1 MQNTY
6 TACVFSNRMY
16 ENENIINSDFVNHC
30 NETMIQYQRTVFSVY
45 NLLYLKTFSP
55 EEYNKITSGYKS
67 LYLYV
72 VNHFGFNVYYS
83 NSIINLAKG
92 MLDSQ
97 ITLNKDYIEQKE
109 EQIKTIQIKLN
120 MIEKSLNDYLL
131 LRQELSSYKEKLN
144 KNPKTKIH
152 IQGIKNLSF
161 LPDKVI
167 VRFNINKQEEYGYG
181 KFEYQYLN
189 NKIRRLKN
197 LISKYHYRIHNI
209 ENKIQNLMSVN
220 HIFFRRNIMNQIHK
234 ETDTYEIEKLK
245 KEFINSKY
253 YRFQISGVNIA
264 KYGNYIFQM
273 TYVSASDDFDI
284 KVKFPNKEITL
295 HHIDFPYKKE
305 EIIETLKY
313 NLNQKNHKK
322 LPLCF
327 DLIRKIDNKTG
338 KYYYQFKLTLD
349 ILANKHINESTE
361 TGIVGIDFNFGHID
375 LTEIDEKGNMLNHK
389 TILYDLTGT
398 SKQNELSLRYALD
411 EVGIYVKDK
420 HKCLVIEDLNT
431 KQSKYKF
438 NADKQKQKKLN
449 KVIHSLPVAL
459 YKQAVFYLSVKY
471 EFMVYQVKPAY
482 TSIIGKLKYADKMKL
497 NSHISASYVIARR
510 SLGYKEQLLKEQRQ
524 QIPQEMKEY
533 SLFKKW
539 QYINKLA

>member
-30 NETMIQYQRTVFSVY
+30 NETMIQYQKTVFSVY

-55 EEYNKITSGYKS
+55 EEYDKITSGYKS

-109 EQIKTIQIKLN
+109 EQIKTIQTKLN
-120 MIEKSLNDYLL
+120 VLEKSLDNYLL
-131 LRQELSSYKEKLN
+131 LRKELLSYEEKLN
-144 KNPKTKIH
+144 KNSKTKIH
-152 IQGIKNLSF
+152 IKGIKNLSF

-181 KFEYQYLN
+181 EFEYQYLN

-209 ENKIQNLMSVN
+209 ENKIQNLMNIN
-220 HIFFRRNIMNQIHK
+220 HIFFRRKIINQIHK
-234 ETDTYEIEKLK
+234 ETDTYNKEKLK

-273 TYVSASDDFDI
+273 TYIPTSDDFDI

-305 EIIETLKY
+305 EIISTLKY

-327 DLIRKIDNKTG
+327 DLIRKIDKKTG
-338 KYYYQFKLTLD
+338 EYYYQFKLTLN
-349 ILANKHINESTE
+349 LLVNKYINKTTE

-398 SKQNELSLRYALD
+398 SKQNELSLRCALD

-438 NADKQKQKKLN
+438 NTDKQKQKKLN

-459 YKQAVFYLSVKY
+459 YKQAISYLSVKY
-471 EFMVYQVKPAY
+471 EFMIYQVKPAY

-510 SLGYKEQLLKEQRQ
+510 GLGYKEQLLKEQRQ

>member
-16 ENENIINSDFVNHC
+16 ENENIINSDFVNYC
-30 NETMIQYQRTVFSVY
+30 NETMIQYQKTVFSVY

-55 EEYNKITSGYKS
+55 EEYNKITNGYKS

-109 EQIKTIQIKLN
+109 EQIKTIQTKLN
-120 MIEKSLNDYLL
+120 VLEKSLNSFLL
-131 LRQELSSYKEKLN
+131 LRKELSFYKEKLN

-167 VRFNINKQEEYGYG
+167 VRFNANKQKKYGYG
-181 KFEYQYLN
+181 EFEYQYLN
-189 NKIRRLKN
+189 NKIKRLKN
-197 LISKYHYRIHNI
+197 LIGKYHYRIHNVK
-209 ENKIQNLMSVN
+209 NKIQNLMNIN

-234 ETDTYEIEKLK
+234 ETDIYEIKKLK

-253 YRFQISGVNIA
+253 YKFQISGVNVA

-273 TYVSASDDFDI
+273 TYIPVSDDFDI

-305 EIIETLKY
+305 EIINTLKY
-313 NLNQKNHKK
+313 NLNKKNHKK

-327 DLIRKIDNKTG
+327 YLIRKIDKKIG
-338 KYYYQFKLTLD
+338 EYYYQFKLTLNL
-349 ILANKHINESTE
+349 LANKYINESTE

-398 SKQNELSLRYALD
+398 SKQNELSLRKVLD

-438 NADKQKQKKLN
+438 NADKQKQKRLN

-459 YKQAVFYLSVKY
+459 YKQAVSYLSVKY

-482 TSIIGKLKYADKMKL
+482 TSIIGKLKYADRMKL

-510 SLGYKEQLLKEQRQ
+510 GLGYKEQLLKEQRQ

>member
-30 NETMIQYQRTVFSVY
+30 NETMIQYQKTVFSVY

-55 EEYNKITSGYKS
+55 EEYDKITNGYKS

-109 EQIKTIQIKLN
+109 EQIKTIQTKLN
-120 MIEKSLNDYLL
+120 VLKDNLNNYLL
-131 LRQELSSYKEKLN
+131 LRKELPSYKEKLN
-144 KNPKTKIH
+144 KNPKAKIH
-152 IQGIKNLSF
+152 IKGIKNLSF

-181 KFEYQYLN
+181 EFEYQYLN

-209 ENKIQNLMSVN
+209 ENKIQNLMNIN
-220 HIFFRRNIMNQIHK
+220 HIFFRRKIINQIHK
-234 ETDTYEIEKLK
+234 ETDTYNKEKLK

-273 TYVSASDDFDI
+273 TYIPTSDDFDI

-305 EIIETLKY
+305 EIISTLKY

-327 DLIRKIDNKTG
+327 DLIRKIDKKTG
-338 KYYYQFKLTLD
+338 EYYYQFKLTLN
-349 ILANKHINESTE
+349 LLVNKYINKTTE

-398 SKQNELSLRYALD
+398 SKQNELSLRCALD

-438 NADKQKQKKLN
+438 NTDKQKQKKLN

-459 YKQAVFYLSVKY
+459 YKQAISYLSVKY
-471 EFMVYQVKPAY
+471 EFMIYQVKPAY

-510 SLGYKEQLLKEQRQ
+510 GLGYKEQLLKEQRQ

>member
-197 LISKYHYRIHNI
+197 LISKYHYRSHNM

-411 EVGIYVKDK
+411 EVGIY
-420 HKCLVIEDLNT
+420 
-431 KQSKYKF
+431 
-438 NADKQKQKKLN
+438 
-449 KVIHSLPVAL
+449 
-459 YKQAVFYLSVKY
+459 
-471 EFMVYQVKPAY
+471 
-482 TSIIGKLKYADKMKL
+482 
-497 NSHISASYVIARR
+497 
-510 SLGYKEQLLKEQRQ
+510 
-524 QIPQEMKEY
+524 
-533 SLFKKW
+533 
-539 QYINKLA
+539 